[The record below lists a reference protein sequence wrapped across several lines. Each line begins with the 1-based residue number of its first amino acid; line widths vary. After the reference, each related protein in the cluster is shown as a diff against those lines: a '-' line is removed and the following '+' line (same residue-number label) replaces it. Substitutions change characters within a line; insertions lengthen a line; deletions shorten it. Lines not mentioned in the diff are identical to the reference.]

1 MQTRDLILSLA
12 VVLLLVSAP
21 RAFAQLDTHPLSPL
35 RTLGYFNSDTGLFEP
50 LRTMAQ
56 EGELPPPVTPTTGTL
71 VFKFTI
77 TMKSTLP
84 ENAILICSAQGHSLG
99 NRGRVRDCDAR
110 ERQHVFL

>member
-56 EGELPPPVTPTTGTL
+56 EGELGCTPGL
-71 VFKFTI
+71 R
-77 TMKSTLP
+77 
-84 ENAILICSAQGHSLG
+84 H
-99 NRGRVRDCDAR
+99 RVKGVVAV
-110 ERQHVFL
+110 H